1 METITLK
8 LSVTVKAKVTETLK
22 AELIEEVNSALA
34 AVDQD
39 LQQFDFH
46 TRRMMAEQ
54 AQKDAQALVG
64 LREQIDAERAKMEQA
79 KENFNERLQAAEKL
93 ELGSEILRGQME
105 QLVTV
110 KVGDDLEKLTRSEI
124 VVEDGKI
131 IAFRS

>member
-8 LSVTVKAKVTETLK
+8 LPVTVKAKVTETLK

-54 AQKDAQALVG
+54 AQTDAQALVG
-64 LREQIDAERAKMEQA
+64 LRQQIDGERAKMEQA

-93 ELGSEILRGQME
+93 ELGSEILRGRME
-105 QLVTV
+105 QLVNV
-110 KVGDDLEKLTRSEI
+110 KVGDDLEELTRSEI
-124 VVEDGKI
+124 VVEDDKI

>member
-8 LSVTVKAKVTETLK
+8 LPVTVKAKVTETLK

-39 LQQFDFH
+39 LQQVDFH

-54 AQKDAQALVG
+54 AQTDAQALVG
-64 LREQIDAERAKMEQA
+64 LRQQIDGERAKMEQA
-79 KENFNERLQAAEKL
+79 KENFNECLQAAEKL

>member
-8 LSVTVKAKVTETLK
+8 LPVTVKAKVTETLK

-64 LREQIDAERAKMEQA
+64 LRQQIDGERAKMEQA

>member
-39 LQQFDFH
+39 LQLFDFH

>member
-110 KVGDDLEKLTRSEI
+110 KVGDDIEKLTRSEI

>member
-1 METITLK
+1 METMTLR
-8 LSVTVKAKVTETLK
+8 LPVTIKAKVTEALK
-22 AELIEEVNSALA
+22 TELIEEVKTALSA
-34 AVDQD
+34 VEQD

-64 LREQIDAERAKMEQA
+64 LRQQIDAERNKMELA
-79 KENFNERLQAAEKL
+79 KAQFEERIAAAEKL

-105 QLVTV
+105 QTVTV
-110 KVGDDLEKLTRSEI
+110 KIGDDIQKMTGSEI

-131 IAFRS
+131 IAFRG

>member
-8 LSVTVKAKVTETLK
+8 LPVTVKAKVTETLK

-46 TRRMMAEQ
+46 TRRMMAEL
-54 AQKDAQALVG
+54 AQTDAQALVG
-64 LREQIDAERAKMEQA
+64 LRQQIDGERAKMEQA

>member
-1 METITLK
+1 METMTLR
-8 LSVTVKAKVTETLK
+8 LPVTIKAKVTEALK
-22 AELIEEVNSALA
+22 TELIEEVKNALSA
-34 AVDQD
+34 VNND

-64 LREQIDAERAKMEQA
+64 LRQQIDAERNKMEQA
-79 KENFNERLQAAEKL
+79 KAQFEERIAAAEKL

-105 QLVTV
+105 QTVTV
-110 KVGDDLEKLTRSEI
+110 KIGDDIQKMTGSEI

-131 IAFRS
+131 IAFRG

>member
-22 AELIEEVNSALA
+22 AELVEEVNSALA

-79 KENFNERLQAAEKL
+79 NENFNDRLQAAEKL

>member
-8 LSVTVKAKVTETLK
+8 LPVTVKAKVTETLK

-34 AVDQD
+34 AVDED

-46 TRRMMAEQ
+46 TRRMMGEQ
-54 AQKDAQALVG
+54 AQTDAQALVG
-64 LREQIDAERAKMEQA
+64 LRQQIDGERAKMEQA

>member
-8 LSVTVKAKVTETLK
+8 LPVTVKAKVTETLK

>member
-22 AELIEEVNSALA
+22 AELVEEVNSALA